1 MQGLDEYAQ
10 IDSPIHRWETRYKIA
25 GLFLLAFSFAFVES
39 FMLLPFMVVVTAL
52 LYYLSNLPREFLAT
66 RLRIPGFILLGI
78 VISLPFFVGDPQTP
92 LFRLGPINVM
102 EEGILRAILIAVRF
116 VCIITVSLLIF
127 GTETIVNTIKGLIGL
142 RLPPLMADMILLTY
156 RYIFEMRFY
165 LRRTQTAVR
174 MRGFQNTGVSMGKLN
189 TLASLLGNLIV
200 RSYEQSERVYKAMI
214 IRGYGATSNTAVQY
228 SSTSSDKL
236 WFAAIILVALS
247 FVLAQLFLV
256 G

>member
-1 MQGLDEYAQ
+1 MHGLDEYAQ
-10 IDSPIHRWETRYKIA
+10 IESPIHSWETRYKIA

-39 FMLLPFMVVVTAL
+39 FYLLPFMLLVTAI
-52 LYYLSNLPREFLAT
+52 LYYLSNLPRAFLAS
-66 RLRIPGFILLGI
+66 RLQIPGLILLGI
-78 VISLPFFVGDPQTP
+78 VISLPFFVGDQQTP
-92 LFRLGPINVM
+92 LLSLGPIKVM
-102 EEGILRAILIAVRF
+102 EEGILRAVLIAVRF

-174 MRGFQNTGVSMGKLN
+174 MRGFQNTGFSFNKLN

-214 IRGYGATSNTAVQY
+214 IRGYGANANTAAQY
-228 SSTSSDKL
+228 SSTGRDRL
-236 WFAAIILVALS
+236 WFGAVILVALS
-247 FVLAQLFLV
+247 FVLAQLYLAA
-256 G
+256 